1 MMTKKMT
8 GRTKMSKGLDEL
20 FERQGE
26 IQREMFKQ
34 GMYAGFVS
42 DSVSDDIVISGL
54 PVDLPTLS
62 SYHIQHLISEIGEVL
77 DADKRWKNF
86 RADKYDKDAKL
97 EELADC
103 FIVLMNICMYSDINA
118 GELELAI
125 IDKLET
131 VKNRVEHYNDK
142 NESVIVCHDGGF
154 DI

>member
-1 MMTKKMT
+1 MMMMKKMI

-86 RADKYDKDAKL
+86 RADKYDKDAKV

-103 FIVLMNICMYSDINA
+103 FIVLINICMYSDINA

-142 NESVIVCHDGGF
+142 SCD
-154 DI
+154 